1 MGTIL
6 RLVLWYELHAMARF
20 PSVQDVVS
28 SCRLVT
34 GANAS
39 AGHRDGTAG
48 TTMGHADRTGAVADA
63 AVLVLRD
70 YPAGPKDLARL
81 EPKHGQGQAL
91 TVLAHKL
98 ARAGSDLLQRGGCS
112 SWTQFALATG
122 AEQASLRPH
131 WGTMASAGRPCSAT
145 VDAVRRRT
153 PMSPSA
159 LDPDPVRVLGR
170 LLRLLSSWRE

>member
-98 ARAGSDLLQRGGCS
+98 ARAGSDLLQRGGVFELDTVRPGYGS
-112 SWTQFALATG
+112 GAGEPAAALG
-122 AEQASLRPH
+122 YHGFSR
-131 WGTMASAGRPCSAT
+131 AT
-145 VDAVRRRT
+145 VLCNGGRRASTNAHEPIGTR
-153 PMSPSA
+153 P
-159 LDPDPVRVLGR
+159 
-170 LLRLLSSWRE
+170 